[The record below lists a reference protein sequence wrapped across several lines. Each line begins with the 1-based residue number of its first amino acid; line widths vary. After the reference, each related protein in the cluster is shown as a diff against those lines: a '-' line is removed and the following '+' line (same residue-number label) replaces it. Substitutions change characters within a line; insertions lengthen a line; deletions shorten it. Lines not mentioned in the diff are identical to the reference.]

1 MQENIKRSTLGAKYY
16 IPKSEEEL
24 RKERAALEAQSR
36 MQRDALKVKEETNAT
51 EEIS

>member
-1 MQENIKRSTLGAKYY
+1 MQENIKRPTLGAKYY
-16 IPKSEEEL
+16 IPKSEEL